1 MQRTGILSKTPKSH
15 LPLPS
20 KNNIFISAQLTQVL
34 LIAIEPLNLIYY
46 KLMQPTEKSPKNP
59 AINSQQQ
66 LKRALNLP
74 LITLYGLGTT
84 IGGGIYV
91 LVGKV
96 AGRAGMMAPISFV
109 AAALLSAFT
118 ALTFAELSS
127 RFPKSAGEAVYVKEA
142 FDYKQLA
149 VFVGILVIIN
159 GCVSAA
165 ALANGFVGYLQ
176 TFIPIPDWTAIVV
189 ISIALGLLA
198 AWGIGQSVSAA
209 AVVTLIEIAGLLL
222 IIWVAR
228 DEFVTLPVR
237 SHELMPGLDSAIWL
251 GILSGSF
258 LAFYA
263 FIGFEDMVNVAEE
276 IKDVE
281 KTLPRAIIITLV
293 LTTLIYFLVALVAV
307 LSIPPLELGQQK
319 APLSY
324 IYQIKTGYDPAL
336 ISLIGIFAILN
347 GGLIQMIMASRVLYG
362 MSRQSLAPKALR
374 FMGDINPQTQTPVK
388 ATGCVVL
395 LVSVLAL
402 SFDIEGLAETTSLM
416 ILIIA
421 TLVNAALLRL
431 KLRDSHK
438 PETKGITV
446 PLWVPFCGLVVS
458 LSFALMI
465 AVNLAQ

>member
-1 MQRTGILSKTPKSH
+1 MPSTETPHKTPTGNQSR
-15 LPLPS
+15 
-20 KNNIFISAQLTQVL
+20 
-34 LIAIEPLNLIYY
+34 
-46 KLMQPTEKSPKNP
+46 
-59 AINSQQQ
+59 Q

-96 AGRAGMMAPISFV
+96 AERAGMMAPISFV

-127 RFPKSAGEAVYVKEA
+127 RFPKSAGEAVYVQEA
-142 FDYKQLA
+142 FNYKQLA
-149 VFVGILVIIN
+149 VFVGILVILN

-176 TFIPIPDWTAIVV
+176 TFIAISDGTAIIL

-209 AVVTLIEIAGLLL
+209 AIITIIEIAGLLL

-228 DEFVTLPVR
+228 DEFSTLPTR
-237 SHELMPGLDSAIWL
+237 SHELMPSLDGAIWL

-281 KTLPRAIIITLV
+281 RTLPRAIIITLV
-293 LTTLIYFLVALVAV
+293 LTTLIYFFVALVAV
-307 LSIPPLELGQQK
+307 LSIPPLELGQAK
-319 APLSY
+319 APLSH
-324 IYQIKTGYDPAL
+324 IYQIKSGYDPAI

-374 FMGDINPQTQTPVK
+374 FMGDISPRTQTPVK
-388 ATGCVVL
+388 ATACVVV
-395 LVSVLAL
+395 LVCLLAL
-402 SFDIEGLAETTSLM
+402 SFAIESLAETTSLM
-416 ILIIA
+416 ILVIA
-421 TLVNAALLRL
+421 TLVNGALVRL
-431 KLRDSHK
+431 KLSAKDQDK
-438 PETKGITV
+438 AEVTGITV
-446 PLWVPFCGLVVS
+446 PLWVPVCGLVVS

-465 AVNLAQ
+465 AVSLINS

>member
-142 FDYKQLA
+142 FDFKQLA

-237 SHELMPGLDSAIWL
+237 SHELMPGLDGAIWL

-293 LTTLIYFLVALVAV
+293 ITTLIYFLVALVAV

-324 IYQIKTGYDPAL
+324 IYQIKSGSDPAL

-362 MSRQSLAPKALR
+362 MSRQALTPSALQ
-374 FMGDINPQTQTPVK
+374 FMGDINPRTQTPVK
-388 ATGCVVL
+388 ATACVVL
-395 LVSVLAL
+395 LVSFLAL

-431 KLRDSHK
+431 KFSESERPPLI
-438 PETKGITV
+438 GITV
-446 PLWVPFCGLVVS
+446 PLWVPLCGLIVS
-458 LSFALMI
+458 FSFALMI
-465 AVNLAQ
+465 AISLLK

>member
-1 MQRTGILSKTPKSH
+1 MQSPEPPTTS
-15 LPLPS
+15 PS
-20 KNNIFISAQLTQVL
+20 NQG
-34 LIAIEPLNLIYY
+34 P
-46 KLMQPTEKSPKNP
+46 
-59 AINSQQQ
+59 Q
-66 LKRALNLP
+66 LKRVLNLP

-96 AGRAGMMAPISFV
+96 AERAGMMAPLSFMV
-109 AAALLSAFT
+109 AALLSAFT

-127 RFPKSAGEAVYVKEA
+127 RYPKSAGEAVYVQQA
-142 FDYKQLA
+142 FNYKQLA
-149 VFVGILVIIN
+149 VFIGILVILN

-176 TFIPIPDWTAIVV
+176 TFIPIPDWAAIVL

-198 AWGIGQSVSAA
+198 AWGIGQSVMAA
-209 AVVTLIEIAGLLL
+209 AIITLVEVGGLMV

-228 DEFVTLPVR
+228 DEFSTIPLR
-237 SHELMPGLDSAIWL
+237 SHELMPGFDGVVWL

-281 KTLPRAIIITLV
+281 NTLPRAIIITLV
-293 LTTLIYFLVALVAV
+293 LTTLIYFLVTLVAV
-307 LSIPPLELGQQK
+307 LSIPPAELGQQK

-324 IYQIKTGYDPAL
+324 IYEIKSGADPAV
-336 ISLIGIFAILN
+336 ISLISIFAILN
-347 GGLIQMIMASRVLYG
+347 GGLIQIIMASRVLYG

-374 FMGDINPQTQTPVK
+374 FMADINPRTQTPIK
-388 ATGCVVL
+388 ATASVIVL
-395 LVSVLAL
+395 VCVLAL
-402 SFDIEGLAETTSLM
+402 SFAIESLAETTSLM

-421 TLVNAALLRL
+421 TLVNASLLRI
-431 KLRDSHK
+431 KLNEDNQEKVTR
-438 PETKGITV
+438 INL
-446 PLWVPFCGLVVS
+446 PLWVPACGLLVS
-458 LSFALMI
+458 FSFALMI
-465 AVNLAQ
+465 AVDLLK

>member
-1 MQRTGILSKTPKSH
+1 
-15 LPLPS
+15 
-20 KNNIFISAQLTQVL
+20 
-34 LIAIEPLNLIYY
+34 
-46 KLMQPTEKSPKNP
+46 MQPTKTSQKNGSDNP
-59 AINSQQQ
+59 QRQ

-96 AGRAGMMAPISFV
+96 AERAGMMAPISFV

-127 RFPKSAGEAVYVKEA
+127 RYPKSAGEAVYVQEA
-142 FDYKQLA
+142 FNYKQLA
-149 VFVGILVIIN
+149 LFVGILVILN

-176 TFIPIPDWTAIVV
+176 TFLPIPDWAAIIA

-209 AVVTLIEIAGLLL
+209 AIITLIEIGGLLL

-228 DEFVTLPVR
+228 DEFSTVPLR
-237 SHELMPGLDSAIWL
+237 SHELMPGLDGTIWL

-293 LTTLIYFLVALVAV
+293 LTTFIYFLVALIAV
-307 LSIPPLELGQQK
+307 LSISPLELGQQK

-324 IYQIKTGYDPAL
+324 IYQIKSGSDPAL

-362 MSRQSLAPKALR
+362 MSRQSLAPKSLR
-374 FMGDINPQTQTPVK
+374 FMGDINPRTQTPVK
-388 ATGCVVL
+388 ATAAVVL
-395 LVSVLAL
+395 LVSFLAL

-431 KLRDSHK
+431 KLGDRYRESDR
-438 PETKGITV
+438 PPLTGITV
-446 PLWVPFCGLVVS
+446 PLWVPLCGLIVS
-458 LSFALMI
+458 FSFALMI
-465 AVNLAQ
+465 AISLIK

>member
-1 MQRTGILSKTPKSH
+1 MHSTEKPQKTPE
-15 LPLPS
+15 
-20 KNNIFISAQLTQVL
+20 KN
-34 LIAIEPLNLIYY
+34 
-46 KLMQPTEKSPKNP
+46 SP
-59 AINSQQQ
+59 QE
-66 LKRALNLP
+66 LKRVLNLP

-96 AGRAGMMAPISFV
+96 AERAAMMAPISFV

-118 ALTFAELSS
+118 ALTFAELSC

-142 FDYKQLA
+142 FNYKQLA
-149 VFVGILVIIN
+149 VFVGILVILN

-209 AVVTLIEIAGLLL
+209 AIITLIEIAGLLL
-222 IIWVAR
+222 IVWIAR
-228 DEFVTLPVR
+228 DEFSTLPAR
-237 SHELMPGLDSAIWL
+237 SHELMPGLDSTIWL

-281 KTLPRAIIITLV
+281 KTLPRAIIITLA
-293 LTTLIYFLVALVAV
+293 LTTLIYFLVTLVAV
-307 LSIPPLELGQQK
+307 LSIPPAELGQQK

-324 IYQIKTGYDPAL
+324 IYEIKSGSDPAL

-362 MSRQSLAPKALR
+362 MSRQSLAPKVLR
-374 FMGDINPQTQTPVK
+374 FMGDINPHTQTPVK

-395 LVSVLAL
+395 LVSILAL

-431 KLRDSHK
+431 KLRDSGK
-438 PETKGITV
+438 SKSKEILGVGLRV
-446 PLWVPFCGLVVS
+446 PLWVPLCGLVVS
-458 LSFALMI
+458 LCFALMI
-465 AVNLAQ
+465 AISLLK

>member
-1 MQRTGILSKTPKSH
+1 MQSPEPPTTS
-15 LPLPS
+15 PS
-20 KNNIFISAQLTQVL
+20 NQG
-34 LIAIEPLNLIYY
+34 P
-46 KLMQPTEKSPKNP
+46 
-59 AINSQQQ
+59 Q
-66 LKRALNLP
+66 LKRVLNLP

-96 AGRAGMMAPISFV
+96 AERAGMMAPLSFMV
-109 AAALLSAFT
+109 AALLSAFT

-127 RFPKSAGEAVYVKEA
+127 RYPKSAGEAVYVQQA
-142 FDYKQLA
+142 FNYKQLA
-149 VFVGILVIIN
+149 VFIGILVILN

-176 TFIPIPDWTAIVV
+176 TFIPIPDWAAIVL

-198 AWGIGQSVSAA
+198 AWGIGQSVMAA
-209 AVVTLIEIAGLLL
+209 AIITLVEVGGLVV

-228 DEFVTLPVR
+228 DEFSTIPLR
-237 SHELMPGLDSAIWL
+237 SHELMPGFDGVVWL

-281 KTLPRAIIITLV
+281 NTLPRAIIITLV
-293 LTTLIYFLVALVAV
+293 LTTLIYFLVTLVAV
-307 LSIPPLELGQQK
+307 LSIPPAELGQQK

-324 IYQIKTGYDPAL
+324 IYEIKSGADPAV
-336 ISLIGIFAILN
+336 ISLISIFAILN
-347 GGLIQMIMASRVLYG
+347 GGLIQIIMASRVLYG

-374 FMGDINPQTQTPVK
+374 FMADINPRTQTPIK
-388 ATGCVVL
+388 ATASVIVL
-395 LVSVLAL
+395 VCVLAL
-402 SFDIEGLAETTSLM
+402 SFAIESLAETTSLM

-421 TLVNAALLRL
+421 TLVNASLLRI
-431 KLRDSHK
+431 KLNEDNQEKVTR
-438 PETKGITV
+438 INL
-446 PLWVPFCGLVVS
+446 PLWVPACGLLVS
-458 LSFALMI
+458 FSFALMI
-465 AVNLAQ
+465 AVDLLK

>member
-1 MQRTGILSKTPKSH
+1 MQS
-15 LPLPS
+15 
-20 KNNIFISAQLTQVL
+20 
-34 LIAIEPLNLIYY
+34 
-46 KLMQPTEKSPKNP
+46 TENSSDNSSEKNP
-59 AINSQQQ
+59 RQ

-96 AGRAGMMAPISFV
+96 AERAGMMAPISFV

-127 RFPKSAGEAVYVKEA
+127 RFPKSAGEAVYVQEA
-142 FDYKQLA
+142 FNYKQLA
-149 VFVGILVIIN
+149 LFVGILVILN

-176 TFIPIPDWTAIVV
+176 TFLPIPDWAAIIA

-209 AVVTLIEIAGLLL
+209 AIITLIEIGGLLL

-228 DEFVTLPVR
+228 DEFATVPLR
-237 SHELMPGLDSAIWL
+237 SHELMPGLDGAIWL

-293 LTTLIYFLVALVAV
+293 LTTLIYFLVALIAV
-307 LSIPPLELGQQK
+307 LSISPLELGQQK

-324 IYQIKTGYDPAL
+324 IYQIKSGSDPAL

-362 MSRQSLAPKALR
+362 MSRQSLAPKSLR
-374 FMGDINPQTQTPVK
+374 FMGDINPRTQTPVK
-388 ATGCVVL
+388 ATAAVVL
-395 LVSVLAL
+395 LVSFLAL

-431 KLRDSHK
+431 KLGDRYRESDR
-438 PETKGITV
+438 PPLTGITV
-446 PLWVPFCGLVVS
+446 PLWVPLCGLIVS
-458 LSFALMI
+458 FSFALMI
-465 AVNLAQ
+465 AISLIK